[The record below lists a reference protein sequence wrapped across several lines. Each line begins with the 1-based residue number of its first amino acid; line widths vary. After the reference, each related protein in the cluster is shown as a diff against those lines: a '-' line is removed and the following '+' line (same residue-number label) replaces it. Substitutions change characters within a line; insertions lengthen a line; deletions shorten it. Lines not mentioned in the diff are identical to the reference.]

1 MRIVDRGPPQGK
13 VLVATRSLR
22 PYTTFLEE
30 EPVILVKGPVD
41 PISIYRF
48 FLAASPA
55 VQSQVL
61 DFFSPVRP
69 DLRAYLLEM
78 GKVDVSQV
86 EECMKVVSAFLSNAV
101 DIPAGYGVPYAS
113 VGLYTLACKAAHSC
127 QPNCSWLPDQQGRRV
142 VRTLVDVTEGEEL
155 CVDYLNEVLLPV
167 HQRRAMLEM

>member
-1 MRIVDRGPPQGK
+1 MATQALQAGST
-13 VLVATRSLR
+13 VLQ
-22 PYTTFLEE
+22 E
-30 EPVILVKGPVD
+30 EPVILVREDGMD
-41 PISIYRF
+41 ANAPINIYHA